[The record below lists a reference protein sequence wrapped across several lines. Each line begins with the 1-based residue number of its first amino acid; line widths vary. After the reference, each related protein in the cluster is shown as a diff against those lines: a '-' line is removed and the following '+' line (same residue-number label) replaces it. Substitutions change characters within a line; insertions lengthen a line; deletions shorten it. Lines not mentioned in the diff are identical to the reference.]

1 MTLAE
6 ETKDSSADA
15 RSEEASR
22 SAEKAL
28 RSFDTVMADAARRY
42 KAECGRN
49 NPGLATRISNMESA
63 LAKSC
68 CLLSEQTGYGSE
80 ESDLGDTI
88 LEETRG
94 VMKEWKAEVSP

>member
-1 MTLAE
+1 
-6 ETKDSSADA
+6 
-15 RSEEASR
+15 
-22 SAEKAL
+22 
-28 RSFDTVMADAARRY
+28 
-42 KAECGRN
+42 
-49 NPGLATRISNMESA
+49 MEST

-94 VMKEWKAEVSP
+94 VMKEWKAEVSL